1 MERCSYL
8 EFGDGELLWSV
19 RSSRDLWA
27 VLLLVLDLGG
37 DTLWL
42 EGTWEKGVAL
52 AAAERLLALPSSTEV
67 KSVVVLELSWDQVAK
82 VVAAVL
88 LWDTDLR
95 HLGWALEWLG
105 AVPL

>member
-1 MERCSYL
+1 MDEDTYL
-8 EFGDGELLWSV
+8 ELGDGKLLWSIGA
-19 RSSRDLWA
+19 SGDLWA
-27 VLLLVLDLGG
+27 VLLLVLDLGS
-37 DTLWL
+37 DALWL

-67 KSVVVLELSWDQVAK
+67 ESVVVLELSWDQVAK
-82 VVAAVL
+82 VVTAVL